1 MSASPSSSRLASARR
16 RARLLKAASAGVA
29 VVGFGAL
36 SLVVRGAPTGGPDGT
51 APAASGGLDVSSR
64 ISREAEQSGSFFDS
78 GSVGPSQSSSPP
90 QASTH
95 TS

>member
-1 MSASPSSSRLASARR
+1 MSTPPSSSRLASARR
-16 RARLLKAASAGVA
+16 RARLLKAVSAGVA
-29 VVGFGAL
+29 VAGFAAL
-36 SLVVRGAPTGGPDGT
+36 SLVVRGAQTGSPDGT
-51 APAASGGLDVSSR
+51 TPAASGGLDVSSR
-64 ISREAEQSGSFFDS
+64 ISREAEQKGSFFDS

>member
-1 MSASPSSSRLASARR
+1 V
-16 RARLLKAASAGVA
+16 SAGVA
-29 VVGFGAL
+29 VAGFAAL
-36 SLVVRGAPTGGPDGT
+36 SLVVRGTHTGSQVGT
-51 APAASGGLDVSSR
+51 TPAGGGGLDVSSR
-64 ISREAEQSGSFFDS
+64 ISREAEQGSSFFDS